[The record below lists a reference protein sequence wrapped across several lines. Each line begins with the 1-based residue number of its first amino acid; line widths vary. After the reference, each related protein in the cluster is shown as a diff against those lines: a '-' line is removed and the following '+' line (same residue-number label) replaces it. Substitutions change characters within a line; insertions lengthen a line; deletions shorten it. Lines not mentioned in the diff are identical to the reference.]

1 MTREWA
7 TGGNTA
13 GSNTDQQ
20 DRKSN
25 TEQTVQRT
33 RDCQNKT
40 GSVINTEM
48 KTKTN
53 MKTRLI
59 KHRRRLDT
67 GGGKTQKSQRTKTE
81 KYKIRHKNN
90 HKSKNHR
97 IFKNKQYNVQKLRN
111 TVSQTQYHD
120 RFIDRLIDGCAF
132 THLVLNRT
140 VI

>member
-13 GSNTDQQ
+13 RSNTDQQ

-81 KYKIRHKNN
+81 KY
-90 HKSKNHR
+90 
-97 IFKNKQYNVQKLRN
+97 
-111 TVSQTQYHD
+111 
-120 RFIDRLIDGCAF
+120 
-132 THLVLNRT
+132 
-140 VI
+140 

>member
-33 RDCQNKT
+33 SDCQNKT

-67 GGGKTQKSQRTKTE
+67 GGGKLKNHKEPKPKNT
-81 KYKIRHKNN
+81 KYK
-90 HKSKNHR
+90 
-97 IFKNKQYNVQKLRN
+97 
-111 TVSQTQYHD
+111 T
-120 RFIDRLIDGCAF
+120 
-132 THLVLNRT
+132 
-140 VI
+140 